1 MTHSH
6 WINTNYKFLYKWSR
20 AWSHSDW
27 SDLLNHYVEYL
38 DTNWQKFSNIPDN
51 DERLKFSNQWFKNQ
65 TRWHNSDFNRKHKVN
80 DLSGDWSI
88 PDMCEDHFLELKCE
102 SDREDISLWLV
113 DIHNQFGEE
122 GARKLIKVREIYLTL
137 DTHERVL
144 YDMYFTHMNTMRE
157 ISDKLSI
164 PLTSVFKMVGELKIK
179 LTQ

>member
-1 MTHSH
+1 
-6 WINTNYKFLYKWSR
+6 
-20 AWSHSDW
+20 
-27 SDLLNHYVEYL
+27 
-38 DTNWQKFSNIPDN
+38 
-51 DERLKFSNQWFKNQ
+51 
-65 TRWHNSDFNRKHKVN
+65 
-80 DLSGDWSI
+80 
-88 PDMCEDHFLELKCE
+88 MCEDHFLELKCE